1 MSSIAGITPTSARSP
16 DPDKLRLAWV
26 EQQFQDHD
34 PDQPDWQDEWAD
46 TLDHYDR

>member
-1 MSSIAGITPTSARSP
+1 MTRP
-16 DPDKLRLAWV
+16 DPDELRLRWV

-34 PDQPDWQDEWAD
+34 PDEPDWRDEWVD